1 MIRSVFAAGMLAV
14 ALAPVAHASSTADAV
29 LSDFHIDLLD
39 LAPADGVAPS
49 LAFSPGTTSVASAAN
64 VSPGASE
71 FWQQRGSTAF
81 APVSSSG
88 SLFGNGGSASFSGD
102 PAAGGAT
109 LAAHAFGGPG
119 FGNGG
124 GAAQAYV
131 DNQPDGDIS
140 FVLSPRTQVT
150 FSGLAAL
157 DWRASDPR
165 AAAAAEVQL
174 QFWQFADGNFVT
186 LASDDFVRGWQRVPG
201 DPQAGSDARPV
212 AITFANTTDA
222 AVTLDYVL
230 QVFASASEDRVPVSP
245 VDEPGGAW
253 LLLAGALPLA
263 WAARRRGLS
272 AGRAALCG

>member
-1 MIRSVFAAGMLAV
+1 MIRSVFAASVLAL
-14 ALAPVAHASSTADAV
+14 ALAPAARATSTADAT
-29 LSDFHIDLLD
+29 LSDFHVDLLD

-49 LAFSPGTTSVASAAN
+49 LVFSPGTTRVASAAN

-71 FWQQRGSTAF
+71 YWQQRGSAAF

-102 PAAGGAT
+102 PSGAGAT

-119 FGNGG
+119 LGNGG
-124 GAAQAYV
+124 GSAQAYI
-131 DNQPDGDIS
+131 DNQPGGDIS
-140 FVLSPRTQVT
+140 FVLSPRTRVT
-150 FSGLAAL
+150 FTGLATL
-157 DWRASDPR
+157 DWHASDPL
-165 AAAAAEVQL
+165 AVAEGEVRL
-174 QFWQFADGNFVT
+174 QFWQFTDGNVVT
-186 LASDDFVRGWQRVPG
+186 LATDDVVRGWQRVPG

-222 AVTLDYVL
+222 AVRLDYAV
-230 QVFASASEDRVPVSP
+230 QVFAYASEDQVPVTA

-263 WAARRRGLS
+263 WAARRRKLS
-272 AGRAALCG
+272 AGRRAMRS